1 MPRTDGVILSWNRMR
16 TKVFI
21 YLIQYKLE
29 PYVVWVTY
37 HNDVPLTNM
46 QKLLLLIINPLKGT
60 LMQWTIIQQYG
71 DWYTGCWW
79 VGGYIWY
86 SEKGPGR
93 AAAPPRPLLAVP
105 NVTAHPL
112 KASVPTSC
120 YSIWLYNCVCSLKG

>member
-71 DWYTGCWW
+71 DWYTGRWW
-79 VGGYIWY
+79 MGGYIWY
-86 SEKGPGR
+86 SKDEPGR
-93 AAAPPRPLLAVP
+93 AAAPPSPFLAVP
-105 NVTAHPL
+105 NVTASPSM
-112 KASVPTSC
+112 ASVPTS
-120 YSIWLYNCVCSLKG
+120 